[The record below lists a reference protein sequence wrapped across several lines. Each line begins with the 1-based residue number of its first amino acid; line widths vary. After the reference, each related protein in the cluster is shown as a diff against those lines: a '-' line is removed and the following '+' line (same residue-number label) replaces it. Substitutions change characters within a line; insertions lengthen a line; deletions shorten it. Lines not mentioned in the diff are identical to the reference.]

1 MQRLD
6 GTTIIGSYV
15 VTIFAELFEIENEN
29 EDVNMT
35 IKMNVS
41 TVMMK
46 DMTGSGAECDE
57 ISSQTPYL
65 AAIILGAI
73 RLVSSLIL
81 SNLFILYRRR
91 TMYLASTVGSILR

>member
-15 VTIFAELFEIENEN
+15 VTIFAELFEIENE
-29 EDVNMT
+29 DVNMT
-35 IKMNVS
+35 MKMNVS

-57 ISSQTPYL
+57 MSSQTPYL

>member
-15 VTIFAELFEIENEN
+15 VTIFAELFEIENE
-29 EDVNMT
+29 DVNMT

-46 DMTGSGAECDE
+46 DMTRSGAECDE
-57 ISSQTPYL
+57 MSSQTPYL

-81 SNLFILYRRR
+81 SNLLILYRRR
-91 TMYLASTVGSILR
+91 TLYLASTVGSILR

>member
-15 VTIFAELFEIENEN
+15 VTIFAELFEIENE
-29 EDVNMT
+29 DVNMT
-35 IKMNVS
+35 MKMNVS

-46 DMTGSGAECDE
+46 DMTRSGAEYGKM
-57 ISSQTPYL
+57 SSHTPYL
-65 AAIILGAI
+65 AAIILGVI

-81 SNLFILYRRR
+81 SNLLVLYRRR
-91 TMYLASTVGSILR
+91 TLYLASTVGSILR